1 MQSQT
6 NQQPNSTKSFSTFNE
21 RNELLKRLDKL
32 PKDQRDMV
40 NLKHQG
46 AMSVVMDD
54 PKYWTILQNYIAEYE
69 SQQPLLPLTLTDE
82 LNATIDKA
90 ARKKLDNMSVK
101 L

>member
-6 NQQPNSTKSFSTFNE
+6 NQQQNSTKSFSTFNE

-32 PKDQRDMV
+32 PKEQRDMV
-40 NLKHQG
+40 YLKHTG

-69 SQQPLLPLTLTDE
+69 SQQPQLPLTLTDE

-90 ARKKLDNMSVK
+90 AGKKLDNMSVK